1 MISQKRYNVFNNIHK
16 ALRSML
22 FNVQMKMQ
30 QTDFCTPEA
39 NSMIT
44 ELEKVLHYYDEHADH
59 EDKYLLA
66 NIEQR
71 EPQITAELEKDHV
84 VDHELS
90 DNLRNQINRWK
101 EGKDASER
109 QDAAQEIFYALNDF
123 VAFNLYHMNKE
134 ERQLL
139 PLLWKHY
146 TDMEII
152 GMEQQIIA
160 SINPQTLMD
169 ESRWMMRSISNHE
182 IREWLGGVKMG
193 APEPVYHAFVQ
204 MAHEELPA
212 NRFAALQLN

>member
-22 FNVQMKMQ
+22 FHVQIKMQ
-30 QTDFCTPEA
+30 QTDFCGPEA
-39 NSMIT
+39 VTMIT

-59 EDKYLLA
+59 EDNYLLA
-66 NIEQR
+66 NIIQQ
-71 EPQITAELEKDHV
+71 EPQVAAELEKDHV

-90 DNLRNQINRWK
+90 NNLRNQINRWK
-101 EGKDASER
+101 EGSDESER
-109 QDAAQEIFYALNDF
+109 QDAACEIFYALNDF
-123 VAFNLYHMNKE
+123 IAFNLYHMNKE

-152 GMEQQIIA
+152 GMEQQIVAAID
-160 SINPQTLMD
+160 PQTLMD
-169 ESRWMMRSISNHE
+169 ESRWMMRSISNRE
-182 IREWLGGVKMG
+182 IREWLGGVKIG

-204 MAHEELPA
+204 MAQEELPA
-212 NRFAALQLN
+212 SRFAALQLN